1 MPDSDQDKRLY
12 FSSLDHTSEQS
23 VIEMFRE
30 EATYVEP
37 DKPQHI
43 VKSKNGILYTIKCQ
57 HLLSDSRQYTAFFFT
72 RAKSPLNGSSSKRP
86 LVSIDCALI
95 TDKTWEYLLSHH
107 NSPLYDSQSTLY
119 FHKVNTLPEEKQNQL
134 ISFLTSAGTC
144 QRNHVIFSC
153 DTDARHG
160 TPLAGS
166 HFINHFSCLTLPL
179 TPLRQQPAQIPQL
192 IHLYLSQLKLTLSND
207 ISGIEPSAL
216 RLLSE
221 YQWPQNYMQLKRVVL
236 QIAACSDSET
246 ISLETVQSVLA
257 QEASSASFPCLP
269 NARINLNQTLEEI
282 KKEIAFA
289 VLQEENWNQTTAAR
303 RLGISRTTLWRM
315 TGEKEPKK

>member
-1 MPDSDQDKRLY
+1 
-12 FSSLDHTSEQS
+12 
-23 VIEMFRE
+23 
-30 EATYVEP
+30 
-37 DKPQHI
+37 
-43 VKSKNGILYTIKCQ
+43 
-57 HLLSDSRQYTAFFFT
+57 
-72 RAKSPLNGSSSKRP
+72 
-86 LVSIDCALI
+86 
-95 TDKTWEYLLSHH
+95 
-107 NSPLYDSQSTLY
+107 LYDSQSTLY

-269 NARINLNQTLEEI
+269 NARINLNQTLDEI